1 MAQVS
6 LKCSQCNGDMTFDS
20 NRKVFICKYCGNVES
35 VDESDNVQIQRIKSQ
50 AYKDVEMARQ
60 QTELQKE
67 QMYYDEE
74 RKKKNL
80 VWWVLGWICFFP
92 VPLTILIWRNKEMD
106 KKTKGIL
113 TAAVWIGVL
122 IVTALFGESPSVFV
136 APII

>member
-1 MAQVS
+1 MAQSS

-35 VDESDNVQIQRIKSQ
+35 VDESDDVQIQRIKSQ

-74 RKKKNL
+74 RKKENL

>member
-1 MAQVS
+1 MAQSS

-35 VDESDNVQIQRIKSQ
+35 VDESDDVQIQRIKSQ

-74 RKKKNL
+74 RKKKIWFGGYLAGFAFSLFLLQFLSGEIRKWTKKQKVSLQPLYGL
-80 VWWVLGWICFFP
+80 VY
-92 VPLTILIWRNKEMD
+92 
-106 KKTKGIL
+106 
-113 TAAVWIGVL
+113 
-122 IVTALFGESPSVFV
+122 
-136 APII
+136 

>member
-35 VDESDNVQIQRIKSQ
+35 VDESDDVQIQRIKSQ

>member
-1 MAQVS
+1 MAQSS
-6 LKCSQCNGDMTFDS
+6 LKCSQCNGDMTFYS

-35 VDESDNVQIQRIKSQ
+35 VDESDDVQIQRIKSQ

>member
-35 VDESDNVQIQRIKSQ
+35 VDESDDVQIQRIKSQ

-106 KKTKGIL
+106 QKTKGIL

>member
-1 MAQVS
+1 MAQSS

-35 VDESDNVQIQRIKSQ
+35 VDESDDVQIQRIKSQ

>member
-1 MAQVS
+1 MAQSS

-35 VDESDNVQIQRIKSQ
+35 VDESDDVQIQRIKSQ

-106 KKTKGIL
+106 KKKKGIL

>member
-1 MAQVS
+1 MVR
-6 LKCSQCNGDMTFDS
+6 C
-20 NRKVFICKYCGNVES
+20 
-35 VDESDNVQIQRIKSQ
+35 
-50 AYKDVEMARQ
+50 
-60 QTELQKE
+60 
-67 QMYYDEE
+67 
-74 RKKKNL
+74 
-80 VWWVLGWICFFP
+80 VLGWICFFP

>member
-1 MAQVS
+1 MAQSS

-35 VDESDNVQIQRIKSQ
+35 VDESDDVQIQRIKSQ

-113 TAAVWIGVL
+113 TAAVLIGVL

>member
-35 VDESDNVQIQRIKSQ
+35 VDESDDVQIQRIKSQ

-136 APII
+136 APMI

>member
-1 MAQVS
+1 MAQSS

-35 VDESDNVQIQRIKSQ
+35 VDESDDVQIQRIKSQ

-92 VPLTILIWRNKEMD
+92 VPLTILIWRNEEMD

>member
-1 MAQVS
+1 MAQSS

-35 VDESDNVQIQRIKSQ
+35 VDESDDVQIQRIKSQ
-50 AYKDVEMARQ
+50 AYKDVEMAR
-60 QTELQKE
+60 

>member
-1 MAQVS
+1 MAQSS

-35 VDESDNVQIQRIKSQ
+35 VDVQIQRIKSQ

>member
-35 VDESDNVQIQRIKSQ
+35 VDESDDVQIQRIKSQ

-106 KKTKGIL
+106 KKTKCIL

>member
-1 MAQVS
+1 MAQSS

-20 NRKVFICKYCGNVES
+20 NRIVFICKYCGNVES
-35 VDESDNVQIQRIKSQ
+35 VDESDDVQIQRIKSQ

>member
-1 MAQVS
+1 MAQSS

-35 VDESDNVQIQRIKSQ
+35 VDESDDVQIQRIKSQ

-67 QMYYDEE
+67 QMYFDEE

-92 VPLTILIWRNKEMD
+92 VPLTILIWRSKEMD

>member
-35 VDESDNVQIQRIKSQ
+35 VDESDDVQIQRIKSQ

-60 QTELQKE
+60 QTELQRG